1 MSGRRRGGAGRHA
14 HGPNA
19 KALLMLLAP
28 NSQVAGGTCGVV
40 ERIAAMMAS
49 NLTFMLLSIA
59 LNLASIPVRT

>member
-1 MSGRRRGGAGRHA
+1 
-14 HGPNA
+14 
-19 KALLMLLAP
+19 MLLAP